1 MRVSKTPNENKSNWI
16 GPKEKSRLQ
25 VSSINVAPMTDC
37 AKPHCHSHTHHSP
50 SPTVATVAFGMGIDV
65 AHVRYVL
72 HWSMSKSLEG
82 FYQESGRAG
91 RDGLPSLS
99 ILYYS
104 REDASKFAFLIRKN
118 LERQKKSP
126 KKSERGILEAL
137 DKMTEYCTIHACRRK
152 FLLKHFGEEID
163 AKKICRKTCDYCID
177 PQKVSQ
183 AYTGSKSSISRAVRD
198 VKRQNFRFQSKN
210 KEDGMGF
217 QKDAYENGMDYEL
230 LNKVSDSGLGI
241 THNPAMDAGFSTA
254 GGTKLG
260 IRSSKSIL
268 NKYETMECRTGTVN
282 GTGIGSGNGRP
293 GRGNGFVNFKAK
305 PLSKL
310 KASFRQQEEDEKD
323 DWNGSFGTKSTSVTI
338 PTHLLAKVQKSSASI
353 KIKEKKIK
361 SSKEISSAADRA
373 RTELEEIKKKRD
385 ALLAKFAK
393 K

>member
-1 MRVSKTPNENKSNWI
+1 
-16 GPKEKSRLQ
+16 
-25 VSSINVAPMTDC
+25 
-37 AKPHCHSHTHHSP
+37 
-50 SPTVATVAFGMGIDV
+50 MGIDL

-99 ILYYS
+99 VLYYS

-118 LERQKKSP
+118 GERERQKQKQTQTSKSA
-126 KKSERGILEAL
+126 EEGTGMEAL
-137 DKMTEYCTIHACRRK
+137 NKMMEYCTSRGCRRK

-163 AKKICRKTCDYCID
+163 AKKVCRKTCDYCID
-177 PQKVSQ
+177 PLKASQ
-183 AYTGSKSSISRAVRD
+183 AYGTKSSISRAVRD
-198 VKRQNFRFQSKN
+198 VKQQKFRFQSKR

-217 QKDAYENGMDYEL
+217 QKDFYEDDVDDDH

-241 THNPAMDAGFSTA
+241 MHNPTMDAGFSTA
-254 GGTKLG
+254 AGTKLG

-268 NKYETMECRTGTVN
+268 SKYETMECGK
-282 GTGIGSGNGRP
+282 GSK
-293 GRGNGFVNFKAK
+293 NGFVNFKAR

-310 KASFRQQEEDEKD
+310 KASFQQEEEGKE
-323 DWNGSFGTKSTSVTI
+323 DWNSTSLFGTKSTSVTI
-338 PTHLLAKVQKSSASI
+338 PSHLLAKVHESSASL
-353 KIKEKKIK
+353 KTKETKVK
-361 SSKEISSAADRA
+361 SSNEISTAADRA
-373 RTELEEIKKKRD
+373 RAELEEIKKKRE